1 MHDEDNRW
9 TSYILT
15 MADSKQIHIEC
26 ECLFVDSK
34 LCYHQVPITSRAGRI
49 CWKCGMSH
57 DIDNR
62 FHHQSQSQEAI
73 EFLKQGRKM
82 HRS

>member
-1 MHDEDNRW
+1 MNNSIYFGCMIEDNRW

-15 MADSKQIHIEC
+15 MADSKHMLNEC

-34 LCYHQVPITSRAGRI
+34 NCYHQVPITSRAGRI

-57 DIDNR
+57 DIDTDFIINPDPKKLL
-62 FHHQSQSQEAI
+62 SS
-73 EFLKQGRKM
+73 
-82 HRS
+82 